1 MQRWNVRDSQG
12 HEIYLTAERWDHIQ
26 DHHPELIGRLDDV
39 LDAIRRGRR
48 EQDAILPNKYTY
60 INRWEDRWPEY
71 NCLQRRHHREGH
83 FPLYYSGGWQHSG
96 KQLCSDCLASLY
108 GVPGAINERGN

>member
-26 DHHPELIGRLDDV
+26 DHHPELIGRLNDV

-60 INRWEDRWPEY
+60 INRWEDLWPEY
-71 NCLQRRHHREGH
+71 NCIIVKVLFRFATADDGSTMENNFVVTAWPAHM
-83 FPLYYSGGWQHSG
+83 
-96 KQLCSDCLASLY
+96 KSL
-108 GVPGAINERGN
+108 EQ